1 MKKTTWTLL
10 VLSAVAWGLIGCNG
24 DDQTTV
30 EGENM
35 TALTFHK
42 PADVTITR
50 GQTAEITLKIER
62 KNLDDEIE
70 VAFSDL
76 PAGVTIVN
84 ADKNIVGNEGV
95 YRLQA
100 AQDAALVS
108 NDQASVKVT
117 ATEQNIGVTKE
128 FMITVKEAQ

>member
-1 MKKTTWTLL
+1 
-10 VLSAVAWGLIGCNG
+10 
-24 DDQTTV
+24 
-30 EGENM
+30 
-35 TALTFHK
+35 
-42 PADVTITR
+42 
-50 GQTAEITLKIER
+50 
-62 KNLDDEIE
+62 
-70 VAFSDL
+70 
-76 PAGVTIVN
+76 
-84 ADKNIVGNEGV
+84 V